1 MTKKK
6 HILKTALFGVLL
18 LLLLIVA
25 SAMMN
30 PTKWFDEKLIQDRNA
45 RTVQMMEQPAH
56 TIDVMNIG
64 DSLSTAGFT
73 PMELWR
79 QQGITSFNIGADGLR
94 MAEAYYAVVEDCREQ
109 EPKYLL
115 MESLLLFRYATGQD
129 LQMVL
134 SQPLYHTFPFLK
146 Y

>member
-1 MTKKK
+1 M
-6 HILKTALFGVLL
+6 ALFGVI
-18 LLLLIVA
+18 LLIILVGA
-25 SAMMN
+25 SALMN

-56 TIDVMNIG
+56 TIDIMNIG

-79 QQGITSFNIGADGLR
+79 QQGFTSFNIGADGLR
-94 MAEAYYAVVEDCREQ
+94 MAEAYYALIEDCREQ

-115 MESLLLFRYATGQD
+115 VESLLLFRYATGQD

-134 SQPLYHTFPFLK
+134 SQPL
-146 Y
+146 

>member
-6 HILKTALFGVLL
+6 HILNTALFGVLL
-18 LLLLIVA
+18 LLLLTVA

-79 QQGITSFNIGADGLR
+79 QQGITSFNIGADGLCCCSAMR
-94 MAEAYYAVVEDCREQ
+94 PARTCKWYCH
-109 EPKYLL
+109 
-115 MESLLLFRYATGQD
+115 SLCTTHFR
-129 LQMVL
+129 
-134 SQPLYHTFPFLK
+134 FLNTTISGK
-146 Y
+146 LPSKAPGS